1 MIELKYNSLYKKE
14 LRLILRR
21 GKNYRKLLHVLE
33 LIIENANKG
42 INYNCLL
49 PEKYRLHKL
58 KGLYNGLW
66 ECHVESD
73 WLLIFDIN
81 EYIITLERT
90 GTHSDLFNK
99 IRR

>member
-1 MIELKYNSLYKKE
+1 MIECKYKSLYKKE

-21 GKNYRKLLHVLE
+21 GKNHRKLLHVLE
-33 LIIENANKG
+33 LMTDNANKG
-42 INYNCLL
+42 IDYNKLL

-58 KGLYNGLW
+58 QGIYNGLW
-66 ECHVESD
+66 ECHIESD

-81 EYIITLERT
+81 EHSITLERT
-90 GTHSDLFNK
+90 GSHSDLFDK